1 MFKQAYAPAITSHQ
15 NRCVSHSASQ
25 RAKTEGVL
33 PSSGLQ
39 EAEET
44 QRGEER
50 GASTEEPPEERSE
63 EVRRV
68 VSTSLSSFQAMFV
81 LGDFFFFTLQLYVL

>member
-1 MFKQAYAPAITSHQ
+1 MPLQSPIIITNVFCHPAP
-15 NRCVSHSASQ
+15 Q

-44 QRGEER
+44 QRGEE
-50 GASTEEPPEERSE
+50 GGESTEEPPEE
-63 EVRRV
+63 
-68 VSTSLSSFQAMFV
+68 
-81 LGDFFFFTLQLYVL
+81 

>member
-1 MFKQAYAPAITSHQ
+1 MIIIDVCA
-15 NRCVSHSASQ
+15 CHSAPQ

-44 QRGEER
+44 QRGEE
-50 GASTEEPPEERSE
+50 GGESAQEPPEE
-63 EVRRV
+63 
-68 VSTSLSSFQAMFV
+68 
-81 LGDFFFFTLQLYVL
+81 